1 MDFKELVSKVSI
13 IQELISKLRYLYK
26 YFLPISNS
34 TDEETLFGAITLAL
48 TNLLGLLNYFAYCKS
63 IQ

>member
-26 YFLPISNS
+26 YFLPISNA